1 MHPSRFYLLLS
12 FYFDQLVL
20 LKGYLAQILKISSR
34 DDNGKGLWKCLFSII
49 LLCNIGVNEIIV
61 LGDAYRYVCD
71 DILRLLPRVGQV
83 TKVGQIICA
92 LFDCR
97 ATNLSANEEQPII

>member
-34 DDNGKGLWKCLFSII
+34 DDNGKGL
-49 LLCNIGVNEIIV
+49 
-61 LGDAYRYVCD
+61 
-71 DILRLLPRVGQV
+71 
-83 TKVGQIICA
+83 
-92 LFDCR
+92 
-97 ATNLSANEEQPII
+97 